1 MRAILGWRGKP
12 RWPELSRES
21 HICQGGWHATTLT
34 TWGKA
39 VVWSL
44 CLMLGGAVY
53 YGVFLR

>member
-1 MRAILGWRGKP
+1 MRVKFP
-12 RWPELSRES
+12 PLSRES

-44 CLMLGGAVY
+44 CLLAGGAVY
-53 YGVFLR
+53 YGVFIR